1 MRPMSETEVIE
12 FMTTGS
18 RTGKLAVVRRD
29 GRPVVTPIWFDVDPA
44 TGDLVFMTG
53 AASLKANCMRRDPRV
68 SICVDVMEFPY
79 DFARVDGTA
88 TLTSHAEDAAALRHW
103 ATETCRRYVGADR
116 AAEYGARNSGAD
128 EVLVRVTPT
137 VLRGAFGVSD

>member
-1 MRPMSETEVIE
+1 MSDAEVIE

-18 RTGKLAVVRRD
+18 RTGKLALVRKD
-29 GRPVVTPIWFDVDPA
+29 GRPVVTPIWFDADPA

-53 AASLKANCMRRDPRV
+53 AATLKANCIRRDPRV
-68 SICVDVMEFPY
+68 SICVDVMEFPF

-88 TLTSHAEDAAALRHW
+88 AITTHAEDPDALRHW
-103 ATETCRRYVGADR
+103 ATETCRRYVGDER
-116 AAEYGARNSGAD
+116 AEEYGRRNGGAD

-137 VLRGAFGVSD
+137 LRRGAFGISD